1 MLVPKKVKHRK
12 WHLTAGTSGGRYAS
26 RNNRVSFGEYGLKA
40 TTESWITARQIEA
53 ARRVAVRYIRK
64 TGKLW
69 IRIFPDKPITA
80 HGNEQK
86 MGKGKGTVEYYV
98 VNIKPGT
105 IILELAGIPED
116 QAHKALILTGHKL
129 PVKTKVVKR

>member
-1 MLVPKKVKHRK
+1 MLAPKKIKHRK
-12 WHLTAGTSGGRYAS
+12 WHLTAGTSGARHAS
-26 RNNRVSFGEYGLKA
+26 RTNQVSFGEYGLKA
-40 TTESWITARQIEA
+40 VTESWVTARQIEA
-53 ARRVAVRYIRK
+53 ARRVAVRYTRK

-98 VNIKPGT
+98 VNVRPGT
-105 IILELAGIPED
+105 IMLELAGISED
-116 QAHKALILTGHKL
+116 QAREALVLAGHKL